1 MATMSNDDA
10 KVEELKEQLIAEE
23 RQVRA
28 LLEEENLELLAR
40 QTKHIGQIRRGRML
54 QDGLFCIV
62 GLLLISSGLLLIVLT
77 ENNGGI
83 PGLLACAIGLGTI
96 YLTITQTP

>member
-1 MATMSNDDA
+1 MSYDDD
-10 KVEELKEQLIAEE
+10 KIEELKERLIDEE

-28 LLEEENLELLAR
+28 LLEEEKLELLAR
-40 QTKHIGQIRRGRML
+40 QTKHIRQIRRGRML

-62 GLLLISSGLLLIVLT
+62 GLLLISSGLQLIVLT
-77 ENNGGI
+77 ERNGWI

-96 YLTITQTP
+96 YFTITQTP